1 MVVIIKVDNSL
12 EIIILKAFGLCLIL
26 SVSSIASK
34 LQLWCKPNL
43 GQKHI
48 RWNVNELLK
57 GKQLFLQNNICFP
70 MRTPTCIVSECVCE
84 REAGVTVVTF
94 DNGLDGDP
102 PGRQFRVS
110 KPSTGRHEP
119 RCSTNGGR
127 ESCWKVLEQDF
138 ARVKWRDWLFRKGL

>member
-1 MVVIIKVDNSL
+1 MVVIIKVDNSF

-26 SVSSIASK
+26 SGSDTASK

-70 MRTPTCIVSECVCE
+70 MRTPTCIVSECVCVCE
-84 REAGVTVVTF
+84 RGAGVTVVTF
-94 DNGLDGDP
+94 DNGLDGALP
-102 PGRQFRVS
+102 PDNFACLN
-110 KPSTGRHEP
+110 P
-119 RCSTNGGR
+119 RR
-127 ESCWKVLEQDF
+127 EGMKLDVVQMVVVYRAGKCEILRE
-138 ARVKWRDWLFRKGL
+138 